1 MRQYTWDE
9 YYEKFY
15 DWAESTQVRNL
26 SGLTSLGPASEVG
39 EIIIEL
45 QVNVPAAN
53 RLLKRAVEAKMA
65 FSASDLVEFLCL
77 NDKTLATAAL
87 HNSASGLTAADM
99 ENLYGIAEDEDIIA
113 VCNKY
118 NLLLPEDLREEE
130 YEEEYEEEEEYIE
143 EEIVEEEPCEEK
155 ELFIDEEPPAR
166 PRGPGFFSMLFAIIG
181 AADALGNSGHRMHSG
196 RCDGDCANCP
206 PHYGYRYGRW
216 YYGRHHVHGCEF
228 GGNSGSGGL

>member
-26 SGLTSLGPASEVG
+26 SALTSLGTADEVG

-53 RLLKRAVEAKMA
+53 RLLRKAVEAKLA
-65 FSASDLVEFLCL
+65 FSASDLIEFLCI

-87 HNSASGLTAADM
+87 HNSVGRLTSSDM
-99 ENLYGIAEDEDIIA
+99 EDLYGVAEDDDIIKI
-113 VCNKY
+113 CRDR
-118 NLLLPEDLREEE
+118 NLTLPEDLREEE
-130 YEEEYEEEEEYIE
+130 YEDEEEEPLEEVDIYIDDF
-143 EEIVEEEPCEEK
+143 VP
-155 ELFIDEEPPAR
+155 EPPA
-166 PRGPGFFSMLFAIIG
+166 PKLGFFGTLATILAG
-181 AADALGNSGHRMHSG
+181 ASAGASSNQGRRHNG
-196 RCDGDCANCP
+196 RCNGDCANCP

-216 YYGRHHVHGCEF
+216 YYGHNHVHGCEF
-228 GGNSGSGGL
+228 GGNKGSGSRD